1 MITLYDGIDA
11 DGLYP
16 TDPVLFR
23 YSGGECTVFVRRILC
38 CTSAELILYSDETGE
53 TVGIDAVYDGICGDR
68 DAFKAVF
75 SPSSGLYYA
84 AFRLTLDDGEYFV
97 HSTGDETHGI
107 LRAEIS
113 ECGRFQ
119 LLYTEE
125 YARVDPVFAGA
136 NMYHIF
142 VDRFFKSG
150 KSPRRGDAV
159 YFDDWY
165 NDIPEYTEYPGM
177 EMENNSFFGGDLYG
191 VTEKLRYLY
200 DLGTD
205 IIYMS
210 PIFEAYSNHRYDVG
224 DFMRIDA
231 SIGGDGAFAELCE
244 RAHSLGMRVII
255 DGVFNHTGNRSVYF
269 NQFKKYGEGG
279 AYNDPDSEYRDWYYF
294 KEWPDDYECWWGVK
308 ALPKLDQD
316 NPAVFD
322 LICGEHGVIKKYL
335 RRGADG
341 FRLDVADEL
350 TENLLDGIKRAAQE
364 EKPGAVVI
372 GEVWEDASNKISY
385 GKRRHYFSH
394 AQLDGVMDY
403 PLRDAVITYVKT
415 GDAGAITKALTLI
428 NTHYPA
434 HVKNFLMNFLGS
446 HDTERIMTVLGGDP
460 ANDLP
465 GSVLAAK
472 RMTKPQ
478 YVLARRRFLLA
489 FSLLCFCPGIVSV
502 YYGDEAGMQG
512 YRDPFN
518 RMPFPWGY
526 QDTQI
531 TDAVRKLLKL
541 RKNLSGDVSVE
552 YAGDGI
558 LILKRDGHVFAS
570 NVSDKKAEIFLGGY
584 YRDTDGNTYADT
596 VVVPPLGHYIL
607 RKETEQPNDQIT

>member
-1 MITLYDGIDA
+1 MITLYDSVDA

-16 TDPVLFR
+16 ADPVLFR

-38 CTSAELILYSDETGE
+38 CTSAELILFSDETGE
-53 TVGIDAVYDGICGDR
+53 TVGINAVYDGICGDR

-84 AFRLTLDDGEYFV
+84 TFRLTLDDGEYFV
-97 HSTGDETHGI
+97 HSTGDETRGI
-107 LRAEIS
+107 LRDEIS

-125 YARVDPVFAGA
+125 YAEVDPVFAGA

-150 KSPRRGDAV
+150 KSSKREDAV

-165 NDIPEYTEYPGM
+165 NGIPEYTEYPGM

-191 VTEKLRYLY
+191 VTEKLRYLH
-200 DLGTD
+200 DLGAD
-205 IIYMS
+205 IIYLS

-224 DFMRIDA
+224 DFMKVDGC
-231 SIGGDGAFAELCE
+231 IGGDEAFTELCE

-279 AYNDPDSEYRDWYYF
+279 AYNDPDSEYHDWYYF

-316 NPAVFD
+316 NPAVFN

-335 RRGADG
+335 RMGADG

-364 EKPGAVVI
+364 EKPGAVFI
-372 GEVWEDASNKISY
+372 GEVWEDASNKIAY
-385 GKRRHYFSH
+385 GELRCYCAGDTLAS
-394 AQLDGVMDY
+394 VMNY
-403 PLRDAVITYVKT
+403 PLREGLIDFMTGGIDAFALKRRL
-415 GDAGAITKALTLI
+415 DALYE
-428 NTHYPA
+428 NYPA
-434 HVKNFLMNFLGS
+434 PFAYALMNLVGS
-446 HDTERIMTVLGGDP
+446 HDKARVLNRLCG
-460 ANDLP
+460 
-465 GSVLAAK
+465 AAPENRPEGPRRFK
-472 RMTKPQ
+472 KLTQRQ
-478 YVLARRRFLLA
+478 YALGRRRFLKLWA
-489 FSLLCFCPGIVSV
+489 FVCALPGMPCL
-502 YYGDEAGMQG
+502 YYGDEAGVQG
-512 YRDPFN
+512 GDDPFC
-518 RMPFPWGY
+518 RCTYPWGRE
-526 QDTQI
+526 DT
-531 TDAVRKLLKL
+531 ALLHKIARINQARL
-541 RKNLSGDVSVE
+541 ASETARLGDM
-552 YAGDGI
+552 ALAAPD
-558 LILKRDGHVFAS
+558 
-570 NVSDKKAEIFLGGY
+570 
-584 YRDTDGNTYADT
+584 ADT
-596 VVVPPLGHYIL
+596 IQVIRRYQG
-607 RKETEQPNDQIT
+607 ETLCAALDRRT